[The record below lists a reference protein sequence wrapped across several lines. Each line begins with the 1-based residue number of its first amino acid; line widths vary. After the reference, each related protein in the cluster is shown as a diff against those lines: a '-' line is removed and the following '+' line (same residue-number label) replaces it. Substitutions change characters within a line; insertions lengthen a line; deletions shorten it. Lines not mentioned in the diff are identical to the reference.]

1 MPVSCLHNL
10 QRHLERIY
18 EIDVSVDCDVDRFL
32 ITDSELAVTLDNGP
46 RARGI
51 PEKLLV
57 QEQADELHVSL
68 YLDPAV
74 IEVLSSNDPIRSLND
89 GNLAAFWS
97 ALEGVSHFL
106 YLIWNARHGRSIS
119 LFELELQ
126 AEVDKF
132 VAALFL
138 LAQQRRLH
146 VPREIHERLFA
157 SPVFDVR
164 LDEGEQRRY
173 RHANHFAGLY
183 CGRLRRRYLVNRGAG
198 LMKDL
203 RRFYRLTH
211 RHKLDHIRTATG

>member
-1 MPVSCLHNL
+1 MAASCLNRL

-18 EIDVSVDCDVDRFL
+18 EIEPSCDVDSYL
-32 ITDSELAVTLDNGP
+32 ITDAELADSIEQG
-46 RARGI
+46 RRSRSI

-57 QEQADELHVSL
+57 CEQEDGLHLAL
-68 YLDPAV
+68 YLDPTV
-74 IEVLSSNDPIRSLND
+74 IDVLSANDPIDSLND

-106 YLIWNARHGRSIS
+106 YLAWNATHGRGIS

-132 VAALFL
+132 VAAVFL
-138 LAQQRRLH
+138 LARQRDLR
-146 VPREIHERLFA
+146 VPRQIHERLFA
-157 SPVFDVR
+157 SPVFDTQ
-164 LDEGEQRRY
+164 LDDSEQRRY

-183 CGRLRRRYLVNRGAG
+183 CGRLRRRYLQDRSAG

-211 RHKLDHIRTATG
+211 RHKIEHIRTRAY